1 MLSLRVI
8 CTTKVILCGDFLQL
22 PPVRAKKMCFEGT
35 FNIIMCWMAYVCLH
49 IYTAECWP
57 RVVEK
62 CIQLKKVFRQ
72 SDLAFVELL
81 SEIRVGKIPQKFY
94 LLTERIFVGRSLA
107 TYRHQD
113 DVGEGEHSGFFGFD
127 EETGTLVVG
136 KKEEEEE
143 VVMDGG
149 GVGVANEGDT
159 DESSSKEED
168 IKGKQ
173 KSKPTSGDNVPT
185 ILLPTRKEVARYN
198 ASCLNA
204 LKGKLV
210 YTLFHSL
217 FAFIFDVIFFFFFYI
232 SNFTFSVSIRSKG

>member
-1 MLSLRVI
+1 
-8 CTTKVILCGDFLQL
+8 
-22 PPVRAKKMCFEGT
+22 
-35 FNIIMCWMAYVCLH
+35 MANVCLY
-49 IYTAECWP
+49 IAECWP

-62 CIQLKKVFRQ
+62 CIQLEKVFRQ
-72 SDLAFVELL
+72 SDLDFVELL

-136 KKEEEEE
+136 KKEEEE
-143 VVMDGG
+143 VVVEAG
-149 GVGVANEGDT
+149 GVGVVNEGDT
-159 DESSSKEED
+159 DESKEED
-168 IKGKQ
+168 TKGKQ

-210 YTLFHSL
+210 YTSILLIIILF
-217 FAFIFDVIFFFFFYI
+217 
-232 SNFTFSVSIRSKG
+232 